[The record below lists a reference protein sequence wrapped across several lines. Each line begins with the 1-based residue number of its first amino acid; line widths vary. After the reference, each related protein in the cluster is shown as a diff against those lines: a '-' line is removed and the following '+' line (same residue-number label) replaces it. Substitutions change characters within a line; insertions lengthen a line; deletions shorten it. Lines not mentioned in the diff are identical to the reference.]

1 MKTLNITE
9 ADSNFFPAL
18 AEIEEQ
24 GEIFIICRNGE
35 PIADLVP
42 HGRKSRRYPHP
53 IMSAIRINY
62 DPTETL
68 DQDEWPDEDE

>member
-9 ADSNFFPAL
+9 ADSNFFPVL

-24 GEIFIICRNGE
+24 GEMFIICRNGK
-35 PIADLVP
+35 PIADLIP
-42 HGRKSRRYPHP
+42 HSRKSRRHPHP